1 MSNQKTM
8 NYDLTE
14 SQSYY
19 KVIKFLEK
27 SNNLTLIKLISIEM
41 IEDNN
46 PIVTYRNWNKEIEKF
61 NKKYE
66 L

>member
-1 MSNQKTM
+1 MSNQKTI

-19 KVIKFLEK
+19 KIIKFLEK

>member
-1 MSNQKTM
+1 MSNQRTI

-27 SNNLTLIKLISIEM
+27 SNNLTLVKLISIEM

-46 PIVTYRNWNKEIEKF
+46 PMVTYKNWRKEIEKF
-61 NKKYE
+61 NKNI
-66 L
+66 

>member
-1 MSNQKTM
+1 MSNQKTI

-61 NKKYE
+61 NKNI
-66 L
+66 

>member
-1 MSNQKTM
+1 MSNQKTI

>member
-1 MSNQKTM
+1 MSNQNIET
-8 NYDLTE
+8 YGLTE

-19 KVIKFLEK
+19 KIIKFLEK